1 MRYLFQDKGLRGN
14 ELLKRFPKY
23 SKATIYRHAKG
34 PIDEVTTFDKRK
46 HNKGRP
52 RKLSIREERNII
64 RHLRICRTTVG
75 SFSASRLRAMAGIS
89 PDVSPWCIRRTLN
102 RHGYRYLHSR
112 KKGLMTRKDVVRR
125 YRFACKIRKLL
136 PINFWERGI
145 SFYFDGTSFVH
156 KTNPFDQARATQSM
170 AWRRKS
176 EGLALNCTTKG
187 KKAGVEG
194 RTAHFF
200 VAIAYGKGVVSCDQY
215 FHRLKGENFA
225 DYVRLRFP
233 QIFLDSAN
241 PTAKRF
247 LPDGDP
253 VQNSAAARRAFE
265 EVGAVTFAIP
275 PRSPDLNPI
284 ENLFHLV
291 SKQLREDAI
300 DKQIT
305 SENFEQF
312 SERVKRTMT
321 NLSKITIDRIIE
333 SMNNPVAMIIEKR
346 GQRLKY

>member
-1 MRYLFQDKGLRGN
+1 
-14 ELLKRFPKY
+14 
-23 SKATIYRHAKG
+23 
-34 PIDEVTTFDKRK
+34 
-46 HNKGRP
+46 
-52 RKLSIREERNII
+52 
-64 RHLRICRTTVG
+64 
-75 SFSASRLRAMAGIS
+75 
-89 PDVSPWCIRRTLN
+89 
-102 RHGYRYLHSR
+102 
-112 KKGLMTRKDVVRR
+112 MTRKDVVRR
-125 YRFACKIRKLL
+125 YRFACKIRRLL
-136 PINFWERGI
+136 PMNFWERGI
-145 SFYFDGTSFVH
+145 SFYFDGTLFVH

-215 FHRLKGENFA
+215 FNRLKGENFA

-247 LPDGDP
+247 LQDGDP
-253 VQNSAAARRAFE
+253 VQNSAAARRAFQ
-265 EVGAVTFAIP
+265 EVGAVTFVIP

-312 SERVKRTMT
+312 SERVIRTMT

-333 SMNNPVAMIIEKR
+333 SINNRVAMIIEKR